1 MRTVPHMW
9 APTMIAKINWVLSP
23 LFSRQLA
30 SQQYE
35 NRHIDSFHNR
45 CSQNSDVLLV
55 FSAFCNAGHSGSLVF
70 ARTDSASVR
79 FVHYNIKK
87 LVDKSSTSGPLP
99 FCSEVLS
106 VCSTRGCK
114 CTVSDLPADRSHLGR
129 AVVSGDESV
138 PGQQRVTSAWGSF
151 WWDVFYSETSQHLR
165 RHERDTTVDPHRHIR
180 PKVRYSTN

>member
-1 MRTVPHMW
+1 MSTSNDSQNKQSHVIT
-9 APTMIAKINWVLSP
+9 A

-30 SQQYE
+30 GQQYG
-35 NRHIDSFHNR
+35 NRHIDPFHNR
-45 CSQNSDVLLV
+45 CSKNSDVLLV

-70 ARTDSASVR
+70 SKTVFALVW

-138 PGQQRVTSAWGSF
+138 PVQQRVTSA
-151 WWDVFYSETSQHLR
+151 
-165 RHERDTTVDPHRHIR
+165 
-180 PKVRYSTN
+180 

>member
-1 MRTVPHMW
+1 MTV
-9 APTMIAKINWVLSP
+9 KISRVVPP

-30 SQQYE
+30 GQQYG

-55 FSAFCNAGHSGSLVF
+55 FSAFCNAGHSGSLFFAKTVF
-70 ARTDSASVR
+70 ALVR
-79 FVHYNIKK
+79 FVHCNIKK

-114 CTVSDLPADRSHLGR
+114 CTVPDLPVDRSLLGG
-129 AVVSGDESV
+129 AVVSSVEPV

-151 WWDVFYSETSQHLR
+151 
-165 RHERDTTVDPHRHIR
+165 
-180 PKVRYSTN
+180 